1 MTVEYKRIDK
11 VEKNIVSLDQVK
23 DFIRLSGD
31 DENSMIQLLIDAATK
46 NAEGIM
52 GLDLLTTTYECYRPN
67 FYGDLTLRRAPYQSL
82 VSIEY
87 LKDKVYTTLASS
99 EYKLSEG
106 GIYGIIEQIE
116 APSIDDDVKGVKITF
131 KSGYGDNV
139 SDVPADITMALL
151 QTVHHWYDNRGI
163 CECPDVANEIY
174 GQYRIVDISYEL

>member
-11 VEKNIVSLDQVK
+11 VEKNIISLDQVK

-31 DENSMIQLLIDAATK
+31 DENTMIQLLIDAATK

-52 GLDLLTTTYECYRPN
+52 GIDLLTTTYECYMPN

-116 APSIDDDVKGVKITF
+116 VPSIDDDVKGVKITF

-139 SDVPADITMALL
+139 SDVPADIIMALL

-163 CECPDVANEIY
+163 CGCPDAVNDIY
-174 GQYRIVDISYEL
+174 DRYKVIDISYEL

>member
-1 MTVEYKRIDK
+1 MTIEYKRIGK
-11 VEKNIVSLDQVK
+11 VEKNIISLDQVK

-31 DENSMIQLLIDAATK
+31 DENSMIQLFIDAAIK
-46 NAEGIM
+46 QAEGIM
-52 GLDLLTTTYECYRPN
+52 NRDLLTTTYEYYRPSFN
-67 FYGDLTLRRAPYQSL
+67 GDLTLRRAPYQSL

-87 LKDKVYTTLASS
+87 LKDSAYTTLPSS
-99 EYKLSEG
+99 EYKISEG

-116 APSIDDDVKGVKITF
+116 MPTVDDDVKGVKITF

-163 CECPDVANEIY
+163 CGCPDVVNDIY
-174 GQYRIVDISYEL
+174 DRYKVIDISYEL

>member
-1 MTVEYKRIDK
+1 MTIEYKRIGK
-11 VEKNIVSLDQVK
+11 VEKNIISLDQVK

-31 DENSMIQLLIDAATK
+31 DENSMIQLFIDAAVK
-46 NAEGIM
+46 HAEGIM
-52 GLDLLTTTYECYRPN
+52 NRDLLTATYECYRPSFN
-67 FYGDLTLRRAPYQSL
+67 GDLTLRRAPYQSL

-87 LKDKVYTTLASS
+87 LKDSTYTTLLSS

-116 APSIDDDVKGVKITF
+116 TPTVDDDVKGVKITF

-163 CECPDVANEIY
+163 CGCPDAVNDIY
-174 GQYRIVDISYEL
+174 DRYKVIDISYEL

>member
-1 MTVEYKRIDK
+1 MTIEYKRIGK
-11 VEKNIVSLDQVK
+11 VEKNIISLDQVK

-31 DENSMIQLLIDAATK
+31 DENSMIQLFIDTAIK
-46 NAEGIM
+46 QAEGIM
-52 GLDLLTTTYECYRPN
+52 NRDLLTTTYEYYRPSFN
-67 FYGDLTLRRAPYQSL
+67 GDLTLRRAPYQSL

-87 LKDKVYTTLASS
+87 LKDSAYTTLPSS
-99 EYKLSEG
+99 EYKISEG

-116 APSIDDDVKGVKITF
+116 MPTVDDDVKGVKITF

-163 CECPDVANEIY
+163 CGCPDVVNDIY
-174 GQYRIVDISYEL
+174 DRYKVIDISYEL